1 MGSVAKES
9 DDDWD
14 ISTLSDL
21 VNKFFN
27 AVSRNM
33 TQP

>member
-21 VNKFFN
+21 VNKFLMRS
-27 AVSRNM
+27 VE
-33 TQP
+33 T